1 MCLAIPGKILSVEG
15 DDPAFREGKVDFGGI
30 RKQVSLACTPNAS
43 PGDYVLVH
51 AGLALQILDEA
62 AAHDVFA
69 AVAELERGLAEPDAT
84 TAAAA
89 TATIGPGSDPE
100 PTS

>member
-1 MCLAIPGKILSVEG
+1 MCLAIPGRVLSIA
-15 DDPAFREGKVDFGGI
+15 DDALRSARVDFGGVI
-30 RKQVSLACTPNAS
+30 KPISLALLLEAQV
-43 PGDYVLVH
+43 GDYVLVH